1 MISHREAAAVIVG
14 VAEVGQEK
22 EAGHVAKV
30 GQEARRSR
38 EAQAGH
44 HEEKVGRRIG
54 GGREAEVGHEID
66 IEVGQSR
73 KVGQEKKE
81 GHAAEVG
88 HIAKA
93 EVGHLAII
101 GGLINRTATKER
113 DRKIGHRDTD
123 LEAGHRN
130 VHGHS
135 AMDHSID
142 LDREATNVIIATEKT
157 GVQRVK
163 KTRARNLRT
172 TNKKQPRA
180 K

>member
-1 MISHREAAAVIVG
+1 MIIHREAAAMIVG

-22 EAGHVAKV
+22 EAGHMAKV
-30 GQEARRSR
+30 GRDAKQSH

-54 GGREAEVGHEID
+54 GDREAEVGHEID
-66 IEVGQSR
+66 IEVGQSE

-88 HIAKA
+88 HIAEA
-93 EVGHLAII
+93 EVGHLATIV
-101 GGLINRTATKER
+101 GLINRTTTKER
-113 DRKIGHRDTD
+113 DRKIGHGDTD

-130 VHGHS
+130 EHGHS

-142 LDREATNVIIATEKT
+142 LDHEAMNVVMATEKA

-163 KTRARNLRT
+163 KTRAKSLRT
-172 TNKKQPRA
+172 LNQHQPRA